1 MSSKKPFDHIEEKI
15 KQAAE
20 NSVPA
25 FDEKAWQAMEAKLD
39 KDKRKRRPLLWWF
52 ILPLVLAGAWGI
64 YYMSSSEREISNS
77 TVEVSPGSRENNS
90 KLQDL
95 PNTGTV
101 PSEEEQGN
109 RITTGES
116 VAETTG
122 KTTIGTAAKKLPV
135 SEPGSAGNIFA
146 NNKKPLAKRHT
157 VSHNKKGKVNV
168 IVTDAEPGEVIEYNK
183 IPGKETVA
191 VKDGEIVDS
200 QPVQAEAQMDGGK
213 SAEPITQKS
222 DLTPK
227 AGEKEGVKTVE
238 LKKDEKAL
246 ETKKEKNKQQYKGL
260 YLLAAGGADAGNTR
274 LLSLN
279 NSKVTAKYGIGIGW
293 QFNKRWS
300 VQTGFYATS
309 KKYVAGPGDYKIKP
323 GSPMAAYPI
332 EKIKAT
338 FQVYEIP
345 VSVRYNIVSRPS
357 LALYATAGAASYIMQ
372 KEKYNCLYRYA
383 NYTYEQAWQFSGNR
397 HFFSTALLSIGIE
410 KPLSSKLSL
419 LAEPSVS
426 IPLSGVG
433 DGRMNIYSSAALVGV
448 KYYPFKK

>member
-1 MSSKKPFDHIEEKI
+1 MSSKKPFEHIEEKI

-20 NSVPA
+20 NSMPA

-52 ILPLVLAGAWGI
+52 ILPLVLAGVWGI
-64 YYMSSSEREISNS
+64 YYMNNSEKEIGNN
-77 TVEVSPGSRENNS
+77 TVEAKPGRQEKNS
-90 KLQDL
+90 NLEDL
-95 PNTGTV
+95 SNTGIV
-101 PSEEEQGN
+101 PSEEEQGSKT
-109 RITTGES
+109 IISEKA
-116 VAETTG
+116 AEATA
-122 KTTIGTAAKKLPV
+122 KTTIGTTTKKLPV
-135 SEPGSAGNIFA
+135 SEPGFAGNIVA
-146 NNKKPLAKRHT
+146 NNKKPLVKRHS
-157 VSHNKKGKVNV
+157 VSGNKKGKVNTL
-168 IVTDAEPGEVIEYNK
+168 VTSAEPEAIEQTEV
-183 IPGKETVA
+183 PGKETVG
-191 VKDGEIVDS
+191 VKDGEIVNNK
-200 QPVQAEAQMDGGK
+200 PVQAAEQMDGGK
-213 SAEPITQKS
+213 SAEPITPTT
-222 DLTPK
+222 DLAAK
-227 AGEKEGVKTVE
+227 AEEKQAVQTGE
-238 LKKDEKAL
+238 LKKDEKAP
-246 ETKKEKNKQQYKGL
+246 ETKKETNKQHYKGL

-274 LLSLN
+274 LLSFN

-300 VQTGFYATS
+300 VQTGFYATN

-338 FQVYEIP
+338 CLVYEIP
-345 VSVRYNIVSRPS
+345 VSVRYNIVSGPS
-357 LALYATAGAASYIMQ
+357 LSLYATAGAASYIMQ
-372 KEKYNCLYRYA
+372 KEKYNCLYRYS

-397 HFFSTALLSIGIE
+397 HFFSTALFSVGIE

-433 DGRMNIYSSAALVGV
+433 DGRMNIFSSAALIGV